1 MSPILIG
8 AIGFLILI
16 ALAAARMPIGL
27 ALAVVGLGGTWIL
40 QGADTA
46 IFIMGTAPVDALSNF
61 TLSVLPLFFLM
72 GTLMVRSGLAEA
84 LYHSAYTLVGHH
96 RGGLA
101 MATVVACGGF
111 GAVCGSSL
119 ATAATMSKIA
129 VPQMLRYGYS
139 RSLAMGSVAAGGTL
153 GILIPPSLPMIIY
166 GVLTETSIGQLF
178 AAGIVPGII
187 AAGFYLLTTVLLM
200 RWKPAWGPAGDRS
213 SWRERIDSFKR
224 TWGVV
229 FVFVLVIGGI
239 FAGLFSPT
247 EAGAVGAIGALG
259 IGVVQKRIGLRDCLT
274 IVIEVG
280 QITAMLMFILVGVTM
295 FDFFVTA
302 TRFPEL
308 FVDFVNDLNVS
319 RYAIIWG
326 IVLFLVLLGTVLEV
340 IAIIFITTPFLFPL
354 VQGLG
359 FDPVWFGIVMVMVVE
374 IGLITPP
381 FGMNVF
387 VVAKSVSGAN
397 AWEAFKGVT
406 PFVGA
411 DLIRISLFILVP
423 GLSLWLPG
431 LLFN

>member
-1 MSPILIG
+1 MSPILVG
-8 AIGFLILI
+8 AIGFICLIV
-16 ALAAARMPIGL
+16 LAAARMPIGL

-40 QGADTA
+40 QGLDTA
-46 IFIMGTAPVDALSNF
+46 IFVLGSAPIDALSNF
-61 TLSVLPLFFLM
+61 TPSVLPLFFLM

-84 LYHSAYTLVGHH
+84 LYRSAYTMVGHY

-101 MATVVACGGF
+101 MSTIVACAGF

-129 VPQMLRYGYS
+129 VPEMIRYGYS

-166 GVLTETSIGQLF
+166 GVLTETSIGQVF

-187 AAGFYLLTTVLLM
+187 AAGFYLATTALVM
-200 RWKPAWGPAGDRS
+200 KWRPQWGPAGEKS
-213 SWRERIDSFKR
+213 SWRTRLESLKK
-224 TWGVV
+224 TWGVI
-229 FVFVLVIGGI
+229 FIFALVIGGI
-239 FAGLFSPT
+239 FGGLFSPT
-247 EAGAVGAIGALG
+247 EAGAVGALGALG
-259 IGVVQKRIGLRDCLT
+259 IGIVQKRINFRIFIAIL
-274 IVIEVG
+274 IEVG
-280 QITAMLMFILVGVTM
+280 MITAMLMFILVGVTM

-302 TRFPEL
+302 TRFPEM
-308 FVDFVNDLNVS
+308 FVQFVNDLNVS
-319 RYAIIWG
+319 RMVVIWG
-326 IVLFLVLLGTVLEV
+326 IVAFLILLGTVLEV

-387 VVAKSVSGAN
+387 VVAKSVPNST
-397 AWEAFKGVT
+397 AWEAFKGVL
-406 PFVGA
+406 PYVGA
-411 DLIRISLFILVP
+411 DIIRIALFILIP
-423 GLSLWLPG
+423 SLSLWLPN